1 MGNWQLEVGKFAFY
15 VFAPVM
21 SFYIYHRVDYFKDD
35 LLKFERKTQTPERLL
50 NQEKLREDMK
60 LLQRLREMN
69 FKESLQKEAQ
79 KE

>member
-1 MGNWQLEVGKFAFY
+1 M
-15 VFAPVM
+15 
-21 SFYIYHRVDYFKDD
+21 DYFKDD